1 MEEIVTYETLLFA
14 LVSFFNRTVDRKSK
28 PRSEP
33 GISANYFLLAP
44 SPLSSIFSFFFFFFS
59 TLHFT
64 EHNRAAVLIQS
75 SSLLQVTDRGQCW
88 PLIKEVS

>member
-33 GISANYFLLAP
+33 GMD
-44 SPLSSIFSFFFFFFS
+44 FS
-59 TLHFT
+59 
-64 EHNRAAVLIQS
+64 
-75 SSLLQVTDRGQCW
+75 
-88 PLIKEVS
+88 